1 MSNSTSSMFEDLITS
16 GEMGEAPQGQPQSQP
31 AEPQQQQQSVPDS
44 QTANTN
50 YQTATN
56 TNPSTGIDFEA
67 LLAER
72 TGGKFKSVDELFQL
86 ADKPVNQ
93 EINFAND
100 TAKKVFEYLKEGKID
115 EVVSVYQQQQQL
127 ASLDK
132 MSADDVL
139 KLKIRQENP
148 ELSNEEVDEEFNF
161 KYGVQEPDIDEDLD
175 TPEEIAKEKK
185 KFEREKINMERLK
198 KKDLKEAKEFLN
210 SKKQEI
216 VLPDIQTSAPQQQQ
230 AVSNEAEE
238 AAIKEFRDK
247 YMQAIPTTIDDIV
260 GFESKY
266 KDSEL
271 EFNTTYVIDANE
283 KASLKDKMENF
294 TLQDYF
300 MPRYIDEKG
309 DFDTEAIAHDLY
321 VLENFDKIVE
331 AHVSQ
336 AVNQAKS
343 FFVKGLKNAN
353 FQESVS
359 RRLPDEQQASQDEMV
374 NFFFGNT

>member
-1 MSNSTSSMFEDLITS
+1 MSNPNASMFEELIES
-16 GEMGEAPQGQPQSQP
+16 GEMQQEGGQSSNQTQAPNNAAEEAISGNNNVPQETNQSTQ
-31 AEPQQQQQSVPDS
+31 
-44 QTANTN
+44 
-50 YQTATN
+50 
-56 TNPSTGIDFEA
+56 IDFEA

-72 TGGKFKSVDELFQL
+72 TGGKFKSVDEILQL
-86 ADKPVNQ
+86 ADKPVAQ

-115 EVVSVYQQQQQL
+115 EVVSVYQKQQQL
-127 ASLDK
+127 ASIDKLD
-132 MSADDVL
+132 ADSIL
-139 KLKIRQENP
+139 KLKMKQENP
-148 ELSNEEVDEEFNF
+148 ELTEDEVEEEFNF

-185 KFEREKINMERLK
+185 RFEREKLNMERLK
-198 KKDLKEAKEFLN
+198 KKDVKEAKDFLN
-210 SKKQEI
+210 SKKEEI
-216 VLPDIQTSAPQQQQ
+216 VLPDIQTSKTQQQ
-230 AVSNEAEE
+230 EAQGQEVDE
-238 AAIKEFRDK
+238 VAIKEYRDK
-247 YMQAIPTTIDDIV
+247 YLNSIPKTIDEIV

-283 KASLKDKMENF
+283 KQALKDKMENF

-300 MPRYIDEKG
+300 VPRYINDEG
-309 DFDTEAIAHDLY
+309 NFDTESIAHDLY

-336 AVNQAKS
+336 AVNQAKAM
-343 FFVKGLKNAN
+343 FVKGLKNAN

-359 RRLPDEQQASQDEMV
+359 RSVPDEQKAKQDEMV

>member
-1 MSNSTSSMFEDLITS
+1 MSNPNVSMFEDLITS
-16 GEMGEAPQGQPQSQP
+16 GEMGQPEQSAP
-31 AEPQQQQQSVPDS
+31 AEQQQSQEQQFVPDS
-44 QTANTN
+44 QTANN
-50 YQTATN
+50 DS
-56 TNPSTGIDFEA
+56 STGIDFEA

-72 TGGKFKSVDELFQL
+72 TGGKFKSVDEILQL
-86 ADKPVNQ
+86 AEKPVTQ
-93 EINFAND
+93 DINFANED
-100 TAKKVFEYLKEGKID
+100 SKKVFEYLKEGKVED
-115 EVVSVYQQQQQL
+115 VLSVYQQQKQL
-127 ASLDK
+127 ENIEKLDT
-132 MSADDVL
+132 DGIL
-139 KLKIRQENP
+139 KLKLKYENP
-148 ELSNEEVDEEFNF
+148 ELTEDEIDDEFQSR
-161 KYGVQEPDIDEDLD
+161 YGVDEPDIDEDLD
-175 TPEEIAKEKK
+175 DASDIDKAKK
-185 KFEREKINMERLK
+185 KYEREKAAMERLK
-198 KKDLKEAKEFLN
+198 KKDLKEAKDFLQE
-210 SKKQEI
+210 KKKEI
-216 VLPDIQTSAPQQQQ
+216 VLPDIQTSTPQQQQ

-238 AAIKEFRDK
+238 AAVMEFRNK
-247 YMQAIPTTIDDIV
+247 YLQAIPSTIDEIV

>member
-16 GEMGEAPQGQPQSQP
+16 GELGEQSQGTP
-31 AEPQQQQQSVPDS
+31 AQQPTQEQQQQQADSGS
-44 QTANTN
+44 QTANN
-50 YQTATN
+50 SSQ
-56 TNPSTGIDFEA
+56 SIDFEA

-72 TGGKFKSVDELFQL
+72 TGGKFKSVDEILQL
-86 ADKPVNQ
+86 ADKPAPQ
-93 EINFAND
+93 DINFANED
-100 TAKKVFEYLKEGKID
+100 SKKVFEYLKEGKVED
-115 EVVSVYQQQQQL
+115 VLSVYQQQKQL
-127 ASLDK
+127 ENIEKLDT
-132 MSADDVL
+132 DGIL
-139 KLKIRQENP
+139 KLKLRYENP
-148 ELSNEEVDEEFNF
+148 ELTEEELNDEFQSR
-161 KYGVQEPDIDEDLD
+161 YGVDEPDIDEDLD
-175 TPEEIAKEKK
+175 DASDIDKAKK
-185 KFEREKINMERLK
+185 KYEREKSAMERLK
-198 KKDLKEAKEFLN
+198 KKELKEAKDFLQE
-210 SKKQEI
+210 KKKEI
-216 VLPDIQTSAPQQQQ
+216 VLPDIQKSAPRQQQDG
-230 AVSNEAEE
+230 SNEAEE
-238 AAIKEFRDK
+238 VAIKEFRDK
-247 YMQAIPTTIDDIV
+247 YLNAIPATIDEIV

-283 KASLKDKMENF
+283 KASLKEKMENF

-300 MPRYIDEKG
+300 MPRYINEKG

-343 FFVKGLKNAN
+343 MFVKGLKNAN

-359 RRLPDEQQASQDEMV
+359 RRLPDEQQAKQDEMV

>member
-16 GEMGEAPQGQPQSQP
+16 GELGEQPQGTPTQQPTQ
-31 AEPQQQQQSVPDS
+31 EQQQQQTDSGS
-44 QTANTN
+44 QTENN
-50 YQTATN
+50 SSQ
-56 TNPSTGIDFEA
+56 SIDFES
-67 LLAER
+67 LLSER
-72 TGGKFKSVDELFQL
+72 TGGKFKSVDEILQL
-86 ADKPVNQ
+86 ADKPTPQ
-93 EINFAND
+93 DINFANED
-100 TAKKVFEYLKEGKID
+100 SKKVFEYLKEGKVED
-115 EVVSVYQQQQQL
+115 VLSVYQQQKQL
-127 ASLDK
+127 ENIEKLDT
-132 MSADDVL
+132 DGIL
-139 KLKIRQENP
+139 KLKLRYENP
-148 ELSNEEVDEEFNF
+148 ELTEEELNDEFQSR
-161 KYGVQEPDIDEDLD
+161 YGVDEPDIDEDLD
-175 TPEEIAKEKK
+175 DAADIDKAKK
-185 KFEREKINMERLK
+185 KYEREKSAMERLK
-198 KKDLKEAKEFLN
+198 KKELKEAKDFLQE
-210 SKKQEI
+210 KKKEI
-216 VLPDIQTSAPQQQQ
+216 VLPDIQTSAPRQQQEG
-230 AVSNEAEE
+230 SNEAEE

-247 YMQAIPTTIDDIV
+247 YLNAIPTTIDDIV

-283 KASLKDKMENF
+283 KAALKEKMESF

-300 MPRYIDEKG
+300 MPRYINEKG

-343 FFVKGLKNAN
+343 LFVKGLKNAN

-359 RRLPDEQQASQDEMV
+359 RRLPDEQQAKQDDMV